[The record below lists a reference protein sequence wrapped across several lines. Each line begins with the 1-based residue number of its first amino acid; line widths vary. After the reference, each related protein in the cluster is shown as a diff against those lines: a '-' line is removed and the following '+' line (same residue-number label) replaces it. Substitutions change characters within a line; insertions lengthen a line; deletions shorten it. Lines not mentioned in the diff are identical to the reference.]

1 MDLRTLRTFLKAAD
15 LESFTKAAEELNY
28 VQSTV
33 TSQIQQLE
41 RELGFPLFDRI
52 GKRVFLTPLGREF
65 RPYAENVLAILQQA
79 YALGKSPREMQ
90 GTLRFGVL
98 ESLLF
103 ARMVNLLPHYQQLF
117 PNIDVQIVMGTASEL
132 YQQLDYNQ
140 IDMAY
145 LSHDLNR
152 DPDLVCTYQRKE
164 RIVFTASQHHP
175 LAGETYVSLEKFLSY
190 PLIVTER
197 TGVLYGRLSALAAS
211 NRLIPTNTLIVNN
224 TKAIAEILSRSE
236 GLSFLPQYSITEE
249 LRQGTLVELS
259 VDVPPQIY
267 YSQVLYHR
275 KKWVAPFMSDLVDL
289 IRTKWPETV

>member
-15 LESFTKAAEELNY
+15 LESSTQPAEELNY

-197 TGVLYGRLSALAAS
+197 TGVLYGRLSTLAAS

-249 LRQGTLVELS
+249 LRRGTLVELS

-275 KKWVAPFMSDLVDL
+275 KKWVAPFMSGLVDL